1 VKKGCTSTA
10 LPMMRFDKATNR
22 DLIER
27 VQLTESLLADRE
39 QDLEV
44 SRSQNELLSLKC
56 EALEVE
62 VEGRKAQ
69 LQLEIG
75 AKLGAEEGIDE
86 VKRVLLGLTLTLTLT
101 VIVGEEGT
109 LARQEKHVFNLFL
122 VTIIP

>member
-1 VKKGCTSTA
+1 
-10 LPMMRFDKATNR
+10 MMRFDKATNR